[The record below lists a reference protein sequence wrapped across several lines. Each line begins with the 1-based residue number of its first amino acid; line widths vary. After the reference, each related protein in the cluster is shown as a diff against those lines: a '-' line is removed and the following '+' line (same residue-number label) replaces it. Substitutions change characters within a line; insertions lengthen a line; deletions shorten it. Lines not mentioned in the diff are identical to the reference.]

1 MDMCVVRCCP
11 VPWRSWRSR
20 WSCSSSCSSAGTGTP
35 PTGPPSPRSR
45 SIWAVIWPPNR
56 ALGRLGPLPLR
67 AVPRPPSVL
76 DSGKGCHLY
85 NHLTIQYRE
94 PRSSMVP
101 MSETVQQ
108 CRCGHGS
115 PSYFPSWTQELSC
128 RTAQE
133 RKEDIVAVVAKN
145 CQKLQQSPIPLMMLY
160 CIAVPKGLNKE
171 WMYGHWGAHKWKMWT
186 FLNEAHVS
194 LYFIMMVW
202 EK

>member
-1 MDMCVVRCCP
+1 MCVVRCCP

-20 WSCSSSCSSAGTGTP
+20 WSCSSSWSSAGTGTP

-85 NHLTIQYRE
+85 NRLTIQYRE

-101 MSETVQQ
+101 MSETVEQ
-108 CRCGHGS
+108 CCCGHGNPMYS
-115 PSYFPSWTQELSC
+115 LP
-128 RTAQE
+128 TASTCTAPQE
-133 RKEDIVAVVAKN
+133 RWSRR
-145 CQKLQQSPIPLMMLY
+145 QKSSKIATIAYPTDDAILY
-160 CIAVPKGLNKE
+160 CSAKRAEQG
-171 WMYGHWGAHKWKMWT
+171 MD
-186 FLNEAHVS
+186 
-194 LYFIMMVW
+194 VW
-202 EK
+202 ALGCPQVKDVNISK